1 MHRRDVALLT
11 AVIVAPWVL
20 IMLALVWVDLVP
32 WSTFITTVLVSAAGG
47 ILIGV
52 TLGSPDDYPARR
64 TDNA

>member
-1 MHRRDVALLT
+1 MRRRDVALLI

-32 WSTFITTVLVSAAGG
+32 WSTFIATVLASAAGG
-47 ILIGV
+47 IPIGV
-52 TLGSPDDYPARR
+52 TLGSPDDYPEG

>member
-1 MHRRDVALLT
+1 MRRRDVALLI

-32 WSTFITTVLVSAAGG
+32 WSTFIATVLVSAAVG

-52 TLGSPDDYPARR
+52 TLGSPDDYPEG